1 MKSEFCET
9 SLWTIFVVP
18 KCSRWKSVLDP
29 AGNCDI
35 NRGHEHFQ
43 ERALRTERE

>member
-9 SLWTIFVVP
+9 SLWTIFVGP

-35 NRGHEHFQ
+35 NRGREHFQ